1 MVSCLGILE
10 VSAFQRC
17 SLIEDLD
24 FSLTSN
30 VENISPDYATNTAQ
44 GLWPC
49 IQVNL
54 TCNVNN
60 GLYVKECE
68 LNHGPDHNI

>member
-1 MVSCLGILE
+1 MVSCLGIPE

-30 VENISPDYATNTAQ
+30 VANISPDYATNTAQ
-44 GLWPC
+44 RTMAMHTSEF
-49 IQVNL
+49 NL
-54 TCNVNN
+54 
-60 GLYVKECE
+60 
-68 LNHGPDHNI
+68 